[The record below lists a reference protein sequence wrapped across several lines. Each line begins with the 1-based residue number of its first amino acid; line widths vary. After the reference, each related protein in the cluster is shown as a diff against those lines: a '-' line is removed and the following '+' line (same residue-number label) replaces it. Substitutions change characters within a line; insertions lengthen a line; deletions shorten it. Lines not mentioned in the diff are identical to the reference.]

1 MASDGRGA
9 GRQCFN
15 IAFKWLEC
23 ARALSSAAEGEIA
36 EADLTDMR
44 EAFDYFDKDGTGFI
58 TKCELGAMMRMLGM
72 NMSKT
77 ELQVTGLGDGER
89 ECGFYEAND
98 THRKRYR
105 PMVLPHTKLGARL
118 GSRNKS
124 SVPFTLTSHAP
135 RPWVQR
141 IMDDI
146 DADGNGL
153 MDFSEFLQ
161 LSTRSK
167 LINALERE
175 SPLDGLPTRNPL
187 TQ

>member
-1 MASDGRGA
+1 MCPRGTRLVASDGRGA

-124 SVPFTLTSHAP
+124 SVPP
-135 RPWVQR
+135 RSPVTHLAHGCRGSWTT
-141 IMDDI
+141 
-146 DADGNGL
+146 
-153 MDFSEFLQ
+153 
-161 LSTRSK
+161 STRTATGSWTSQSSCS
-167 LINALERE
+167 
-175 SPLDGLPTRNPL
+175 SPPGPN
-187 TQ
+187 